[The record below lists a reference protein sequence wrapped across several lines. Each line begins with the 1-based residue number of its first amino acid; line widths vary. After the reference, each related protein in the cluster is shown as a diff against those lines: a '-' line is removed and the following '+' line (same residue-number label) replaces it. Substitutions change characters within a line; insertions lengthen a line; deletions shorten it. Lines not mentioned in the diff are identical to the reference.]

1 MDILC
6 ESGATKSDWRLLSE
20 GQELFRHPGEGTNV
34 SAMSSE
40 IVEEH
45 IRQAAFGLKSG
56 MEHLSKLGIADATPG
71 HVWFYT
77 AGVPDGECRER
88 LEVLLEELFHPRQ
101 VEIQSDLLAAAR
113 AACGH
118 EPGIAVILGTG
129 SNACLYDGE
138 KIVGKVGA
146 GGFIL
151 GDEGSAAHLGKLFL
165 ADYIKGLV
173 PGTLAAEFRERHLGG
188 GDGSKDYET
197 IITEVYHPIG
207 SASTWL
213 GSLAPF
219 ILSHYADPYVKELVD
234 GSLQS
239 FIDRSLRAFNL
250 SRYPVG
256 VVGGF
261 GSAVRAVF
269 EPLARKAGARIRG
282 FYPHPIDELIRYHY
296 TRSE

>member
-20 GQELFRHPGEGTNV
+20 GKELFRHPDEGTNLSV
-34 SAMSSE
+34 MSPE
-40 IVEEH
+40 VVEEH
-45 IRQAAFGLKSG
+45 IRQAAFGVLSG
-56 MEHLSKLGIADATPG
+56 LEHLVKLGVADASID
-71 HVWFYT
+71 HVWYYT
-77 AGVPDGECRER
+77 AGVPDGERREH
-88 LEVLLEELFHPRQ
+88 LETLLEALFHPRQ
-101 VEIQSDLLAAAR
+101 IEIQSDLLAAAR

-118 EPGIAVILGTG
+118 EAGIAAILGTG
-129 SNACLYDGE
+129 SNSCLFDGE
-138 KIVGKVGA
+138 KIVGKAGS

-151 GDEGSAAHLGKLFL
+151 GDEGSAAHIGKLFL

-173 PGTLAAEFRERHLGG
+173 PEDLALQFRELHLGG
-188 GDGSKDYET
+188 GDGSRDYET

-219 ILSHYADPYVKELVD
+219 VLSHYAEPYVKALVD
-234 GSLQS
+234 GSIQS
-239 FIDRSLRAFNL
+239 FIDRHLRAYDL

-261 GSAVRAVF
+261 GSAIKTLFV
-269 EPLARKAGARIRG
+269 PLARKAGARILG
-282 FYPHPIDELIRYHY
+282 FYPHPIDELVRYHY
-296 TRSE
+296 AQSE